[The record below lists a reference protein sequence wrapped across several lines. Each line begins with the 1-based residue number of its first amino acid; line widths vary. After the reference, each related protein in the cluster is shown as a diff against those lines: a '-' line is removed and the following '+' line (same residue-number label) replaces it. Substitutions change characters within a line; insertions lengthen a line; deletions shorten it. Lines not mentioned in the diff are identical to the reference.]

1 MEHNKVGGPKPEH
14 NRRLAALPADM
25 PDLEL
30 ISLPLGKSLY
40 ESGEILRYVYFPTGS
55 IISVL

>member
-1 MEHNKVGGPKPEH
+1 VGTAIQYRCAV
-14 NRRLAALPADM
+14 RR
-25 PDLEL
+25 LEL

-40 ESGEILRYVYFPTGS
+40 ESGEILRHVYFPTGS

>member
-1 MEHNKVGGPKPEH
+1 LEHH
-14 NRRLAALPADM
+14 HLLAAVPADTLARLL

-40 ESGEILRYVYFPTGS
+40 ESGETLRHGYFPTGS
-55 IISVL
+55 IISLL